1 MILNDEVLANSIL
14 KHAIRYCTIMVKTKG
29 NQYLYVFC
37 FVRWLL
43 KKCNSGYQ
51 GAQNPSM
58 NIRFILVYNR
68 DRISGNIS
76 IS

>member
-14 KHAIRYCTIMVKTKG
+14 KHAIMVKTKG